1 MNMVIISADRTC
13 DLPQEKVEQY
23 GIPTMPYHINLEDKE
38 YIDNVDITPDDLYKA
53 YWERKALPKTS
64 AISVGEYIDYFKP
77 MVDAGNTVV
86 HLTLGS
92 ALSSSYNNCR
102 MAAEEFEGKVFVIDA
117 CNLSTGIGL
126 LVLKACELR
135 EAGKD
140 AAEIAQIITDTIPKS
155 HASFVLDTLEF
166 MAAGGRCSAVLAF
179 GANLLKLKP
188 SIKVHNDENGAMKVD
203 KKYRGELGK
212 VLVSYV
218 KDQMALYPDIDTSRI
233 FITHSGIDEKMIE
246 IVREE
251 LKKYHDFG
259 EILVSRASCTIS
271 CHCGPATLGVLFLTK

>member
-1 MNMVIISADRTC
+1 MVIISADRTC

-23 GIPTMPYHINLEDKE
+23 GIPMMPYHINLEDKE
-38 YIDNVDITPDDLYKA
+38 YIDSVDITPDDLYKA

-64 AISVGEYIDYFKP
+64 AISVGEYLDYFKP

-92 ALSSSYNNCR
+92 ALSSSYNNCC
-102 MAAEEFEGKVFVIDA
+102 MAAEEFEGKVFVIDT

-251 LKKYHDFG
+251 LKKHHDFG

>member
-1 MNMVIISADRTC
+1 MVIISADKTC
-13 DLPQEKVEQY
+13 DLPQEKVEQHQ
-23 GIPTMPYHINLEDKE
+23 IPTIPYHINLEDKE
-38 YIDNVDITPDDLYKA
+38 YIDSVDIMPDDLYKA

-64 AISVGEYIDYFKP
+64 AISMGEYIDFFTP
-77 MVDAGNTVV
+77 MVEAGNTVV

-102 MAAEEFEGKVFVIDA
+102 MAAQEFDGKVFVIDSSS
-117 CNLSTGIGL
+117 LSTGIGL
-126 LVLKACELR
+126 LVLKACDMR
-135 EAGKD
+135 DAGME
-140 AAEIAQIITDTIPKS
+140 AAEIAKEITAMIPKS

-166 MAAGGRCSAVLAF
+166 MAAGGRCSAVAAF

-203 KKYRGELGK
+203 KKYRGELSK

-218 KDQMALYPDIDTSRI
+218 KDQMALYPDIDTSRV
-233 FITHSGIDEKMIE
+233 FITHSGIEDRMVDT
-246 IVREE
+246 VREALLE
-251 LKKYHDFG
+251 HHEFG

>member
-1 MNMVIISADRTC
+1 MVIISADRTC

-23 GIPTMPYHINLEDKE
+23 GIPMMPYHINLEDKE
-38 YIDNVDITPDDLYKA
+38 YIDSVDITPDDLYKA

-203 KKYRGELGK
+203 KKYRGELSK

-251 LKKYHDFG
+251 LKKHHDFG

>member
-1 MNMVIISADRTC
+1 MVIISADRTC

-23 GIPTMPYHINLEDKE
+23 GIPMMPYHINLEDKE
-38 YIDNVDITPDDLYKA
+38 YIDSVDITPDDLYKA

-64 AISVGEYIDYFKP
+64 AISVGEYLDYFKP

-140 AAEIAQIITDTIPKS
+140 AAEIAQIIRDTIPKS

-218 KDQMALYPDIDTSRI
+218 KDQMALYPDIDPSRI
-233 FITHSGIDEKMIE
+233 FITHSGIDEKMVE

-251 LKKYHDFG
+251 LKKHHDFG

>member
-1 MNMVIISADRTC
+1 MVIISADRTC

-64 AISVGEYIDYFKP
+64 AISMGEYIDYFKP

-233 FITHSGIDEKMIE
+233 FITHSGIDEKMVE

>member
-1 MNMVIISADRTC
+1 MVIISADRTC

-23 GIPTMPYHINLEDKE
+23 GIPMMPYHINLEDKE
-38 YIDNVDITPDDLYKA
+38 YIDSVDITPDDLYKA

-64 AISVGEYIDYFKP
+64 AISVGEYLDYFKP
-77 MVDAGNTVV
+77 MVDEGNTVV

-140 AAEIAQIITDTIPKS
+140 AAEIAQIIRDTIPKS

-233 FITHSGIDEKMIE
+233 FITHSGIDEKMVE

-251 LKKYHDFG
+251 LKKHHDFG

>member
-1 MNMVIISADRTC
+1 MVIISADRTC

-23 GIPTMPYHINLEDKE
+23 GIPMMPYHINLEDKE
-38 YIDNVDITPDDLYKA
+38 YIDSVDITPDDLYKA

-64 AISVGEYIDYFKP
+64 AISMGEYIDYFKP

-102 MAAEEFEGKVFVIDA
+102 MAAEEFEGKVYVIDA

-233 FITHSGIDEKMIE
+233 FITHSGIDEKMVE

>member
-1 MNMVIISADRTC
+1 MVIISADRTC

-38 YIDNVDITPDDLYKA
+38 YIDSVDITPDDLYKA

-64 AISVGEYIDYFKP
+64 AISMGEYIDYFKP

-102 MAAEEFEGKVFVIDA
+102 MAAEEFEGKVYVIDA

-218 KDQMALYPDIDTSRI
+218 KDQMALYPDIDTTRI
-233 FITHSGIDEKMIE
+233 FITHSGIDEKMVE

>member
-1 MNMVIISADRTC
+1 MVIISADRTC
-13 DLPQEKVEQY
+13 DLPQEKLDQY
-23 GIPTMPYHINLEDKE
+23 QIPTMPYHINLDDKE
-38 YIDNVDITPDDLYKA
+38 YIDSVDITPDDLYAA
-53 YWERKALPKTS
+53 YWDHKALPKTS
-64 AISVGEYIDYFKP
+64 AISVGEYIDYFTP
-77 MVDAGNTVV
+77 MVEAGNTVV

-102 MAAEEFEGKVFVIDA
+102 MAAQEFEGKVFIIDA
-117 CNLSTGIGL
+117 KNLSTGIGL
-126 LVLKACELR
+126 LVLRACEMR
-135 EAGKD
+135 EEGKE
-140 AAEIAQIITDTIPKS
+140 AAEIAAAIEALVPKS

-188 SIKVHNDENGAMKVD
+188 SIKVHTEEDGAMKVD
-203 KKYRGELGK
+203 KKYRGDLGK

-218 KDQMALYPDIDTSRI
+218 KDQMALYPDIDTSRV
-233 FITHSGIDEKMIE
+233 FITHSGIDQKMID

-251 LKKYHDFG
+251 LVKHHDFG
-259 EILVSRASCTIS
+259 EILISRASCTIS

>member
-1 MNMVIISADRTC
+1 MVIISADRTC
-13 DLPQEKVEQY
+13 DLPQEKVEQF
-23 GIPTMPYHINLEDKE
+23 GIPMMPYHINLEDKE
-38 YIDNVDITPDDLYKA
+38 YIDSVDITPDDLYKA

-140 AAEIAQIITDTIPKS
+140 AAEIAQIIADTVPKS

-233 FITHSGIDEKMIE
+233 FITHSGIDEKMVE

-251 LKKYHDFG
+251 LKKHHDFG

-271 CHCGPATLGVLFLTK
+271 CHCGPACLGVLFLTK

>member
-1 MNMVIISADRTC
+1 MVIISADRTC

-23 GIPTMPYHINLEDKE
+23 GIPLMPYHINLEDKE
-38 YIDNVDITPDDLYKA
+38 YIDSVDITPDDLYKA

-64 AISVGEYIDYFKP
+64 AISMGEYIDYFKP

-233 FITHSGIDEKMIE
+233 FITHSGIDEKMVE

>member
-1 MNMVIISADRTC
+1 MVIISADRTC
-13 DLPQEKVEQY
+13 DLPQEKIDQY
-23 GIPTMPYHINLEDKE
+23 NIPTMPYHINLEDKE
-38 YIDNVDITPDDLYKA
+38 YIDSVDITPDDLYAA

-64 AISVGEYIDYFKP
+64 AISVGEYIDYFAP
-77 MVDAGNTVV
+77 MVEAGNTVV

-102 MAAEEFEGKVFVIDA
+102 MAAEEFEGKVFVLDA

-126 LVLKACELR
+126 LVLKACEMR
-135 EAGKD
+135 EQGME
-140 AAEIAQIITDTIPKS
+140 AAEIAQAVGNLIPKS

-166 MAAGGRCSAVLAF
+166 MAAGGRCSAVAAF

-188 SIKVHNDENGAMKVD
+188 SIKVHNEENGAMKVD
-203 KKYRGELGK
+203 KKYRGELSK

-233 FITHSGIDEKMIE
+233 FITHSGIDEKMVE
-246 IVREE
+246 IVRQALCEHHE
-251 LKKYHDFG
+251 FG

-271 CHCGPATLGVLFLTK
+271 CHCGPACLGVLFLTK

>member
-1 MNMVIISADRTC
+1 MVIISADKTC

-23 GIPTMPYHINLEDKE
+23 GIPTMPYHINLDDKE
-38 YIDNVDITPDDLYKA
+38 YIDSVDITPDDLYKA

-64 AISVGEYIDYFKP
+64 AISVGEYIDYFTP
-77 MVDAGNTVV
+77 MVEAGNTVV

-92 ALSSSYNNCR
+92 ALSSSHNNCR
-102 MAAEEFEGKVFVIDA
+102 LAAQEFEGKVFVIDA
-117 CNLSTGIGL
+117 KSLSTGIGL

-135 EAGKD
+135 EAGMD
-140 AAEIAQIITDTIPKS
+140 AAGIAKTIEELVPKS

-188 SIKVHNDENGAMKVD
+188 SIKVHSDECGAMKVD

-218 KDQMALYPDIDTSRI
+218 KDQMALYPDIDTSRV

-251 LKKYHDFG
+251 LQKHHDFG
-259 EILVSRASCTIS
+259 EILISRASCTIS

>member
-1 MNMVIISADRTC
+1 MVIISADRTC

-23 GIPTMPYHINLEDKE
+23 GIPMMPYHINLEDKE
-38 YIDNVDITPDDLYKA
+38 YIDSVDITPDDLYKA

-64 AISVGEYIDYFKP
+64 AISMGEYIDYFKP

-233 FITHSGIDEKMIE
+233 FITHSGIDEKMVE

>member
-1 MNMVIISADRTC
+1 MVIISADKTC

-23 GIPTMPYHINLEDKE
+23 GIPTMPYHINLDNKE
-38 YIDNVDITPDDLYKA
+38 YIDSVDITPDDLYKA
-53 YWERKALPKTS
+53 YWERKSLPKTS

-77 MVDAGNTVV
+77 MVEAGNTVV

-102 MAAEEFEGKVFVIDA
+102 MAAEEFEGKVFVIDS
-117 CNLSTGIGL
+117 CSLSTGIGL

-135 EAGKD
+135 EQGKE
-140 AAEIAQIITDTIPKS
+140 AAEIAQIITDLIPKS

-251 LKKYHDFG
+251 LQKHHDFG
-259 EILVSRASCTIS
+259 EILISRASCTIS

>member
-1 MNMVIISADRTC
+1 MVIISADRTC

-23 GIPTMPYHINLEDKE
+23 GIPMMPYHINLEDKE
-38 YIDNVDITPDDLYKA
+38 YIDSVDITPDDLYKA

-233 FITHSGIDEKMIE
+233 FITHSGIDEKMVE

>member
-1 MNMVIISADRTC
+1 MVIISADRTC
-13 DLPQEKVEQY
+13 DLPQEKMEQL
-23 GIPTMPYHINLEDKE
+23 GIPTMPYHINLENVE
-38 YIDNVDITPDDLYKA
+38 YIDSVDITPDDLYKA

-64 AISVGEYIDYFKP
+64 AISVGEYIDYFTP
-77 MVDAGNTVV
+77 MVEAGNTVV

-102 MAAEEFEGKVFVIDA
+102 MAAEEFEGKVFVIDS

-126 LVLKACELR
+126 LVLKACDLR
-135 EAGKD
+135 EQGKD

-218 KDQMALYPDIDTSRI
+218 KDQMALYPDIDTSRV

-251 LKKYHDFG
+251 LVKHHDFG
-259 EILVSRASCTIS
+259 EILISRASCTIS